1 MNARELTDQ
10 IAAKLAAEVR
20 RNGDIIP
27 YIAEDGVYKTDMRQK
42 NLSWWTNGFW
52 AGLLWQMYHAVGVAE
67 FKATAEKTEG
77 WLDEAMADFTGLHHD
92 VGFMW
97 MLSAV
102 ADYRLT
108 GNEKSRIRAMHAA
121 TLLAGRYNPNGRFL
135 RAWNGDKTGW
145 MIVDCLMNL
154 SLLYWA
160 SDETGDPRYA
170 EIAQNHADTALRV
183 LLRPDGSCNHIA
195 VLDPVTGELTGAP
208 AGQGYAPGSSW
219 SRGQSWAVY
228 GFALSAKHTGEARYL
243 EAAKRSAH
251 YFIANAATHN
261 WEPLVDF
268 LAPESPELLDMSAG
282 VIAACGLLELEK
294 QVSVYEKKLYHDAA
308 EHLLSAIAK
317 KHLDLAP
324 ETDGIVLDSTADYHK
339 DIHTRMIYADYYF
352 VEGLLR
358 LQGKEFFAW

>member
-52 AGLLWQMYHAVGVAE
+52 AGLLWQMYHAVGAAE

-219 SRGQSWAVY
+219 SRGQS
-228 GFALSAKHTGEARYL
+228 
-243 EAAKRSAH
+243 
-251 YFIANAATHN
+251 
-261 WEPLVDF
+261 
-268 LAPESPELLDMSAG
+268 
-282 VIAACGLLELEK
+282 
-294 QVSVYEKKLYHDAA
+294 
-308 EHLLSAIAK
+308 
-317 KHLDLAP
+317 
-324 ETDGIVLDSTADYHK
+324 
-339 DIHTRMIYADYYF
+339 
-352 VEGLLR
+352 
-358 LQGKEFFAW
+358 

>member
-1 MNARELTDQ
+1 M
-10 IAAKLAAEVR
+10 
-20 RNGDIIP
+20 
-27 YIAEDGVYKTDMRQK
+27 
-42 NLSWWTNGFW
+42 
-52 AGLLWQMYHAVGVAE
+52 
-67 FKATAEKTEG
+67 
-77 WLDEAMADFTGLHHD
+77 
-92 VGFMW
+92 
-97 MLSAV
+97 
-102 ADYRLT
+102 
-108 GNEKSRIRAMHAA
+108 KSRIRAMHAA

-243 EAAKRSAH
+243 RRPSAAP
-251 YFIANAATHN
+251 IT
-261 WEPLVDF
+261 L
-268 LAPESPELLDMSAG
+268 SPTPPRTTGSRWW
-282 VIAACGLLELEK
+282 IFSRRNPPSCW
-294 QVSVYEKKLYHDAA
+294 
-308 EHLLSAIAK
+308 
-317 KHLDLAP
+317 
-324 ETDGIVLDSTADYHK
+324 T
-339 DIHTRMIYADYYF
+339 
-352 VEGLLR
+352 
-358 LQGKEFFAW
+358 

>member
-108 GNEKSRIRAMHAA
+108 GNEKSRIRACTRRRCWRGAITPTAA
-121 TLLAGRYNPNGRFL
+121 F
-135 RAWNGDKTGW
+135 
-145 MIVDCLMNL
+145 
-154 SLLYWA
+154 
-160 SDETGDPRYA
+160 
-170 EIAQNHADTALRV
+170 
-183 LLRPDGSCNHIA
+183 
-195 VLDPVTGELTGAP
+195 
-208 AGQGYAPGSSW
+208 
-219 SRGQSWAVY
+219 
-228 GFALSAKHTGEARYL
+228 
-243 EAAKRSAH
+243 SAH
-251 YFIANAATHN
+251 GTAIKR
-261 WEPLVDF
+261 
-268 LAPESPELLDMSAG
+268 AG
-282 VIAACGLLELEK
+282 
-294 QVSVYEKKLYHDAA
+294 
-308 EHLLSAIAK
+308 
-317 KHLDLAP
+317 
-324 ETDGIVLDSTADYHK
+324 
-339 DIHTRMIYADYYF
+339 
-352 VEGLLR
+352 
-358 LQGKEFFAW
+358 

>member
-1 MNARELTDQ
+1 MNARELTDA
-10 IAAKLAAEVR
+10 ITAKLTAEVQ
-20 RNGDIIP
+20 RNGNMIP
-27 YIAEDGVYKTDMRQK
+27 YMAENGLYKTDMRQK

-52 AGLLWQMYHAVGVAE
+52 AGLLWQMYHATGRAD
-67 FKATAEKTEG
+67 FKATAEKTEV
-77 WLDEAMADFTGLHHD
+77 WLDEALADFTGLHHD

-97 MLSAV
+97 VLSAV

-108 GNEKSRIRAMHAA
+108 GSEKSRIRALHAA
-121 TLLAGRYNPNGRFL
+121 TLLAGRYNPNGHFI

-170 EIAQNHADTALRV
+170 EIAKNHADTALRV

-195 VLDPVTGELTGAP
+195 VLDPVTGALVDTP

-228 GFALSAKHTGEARYL
+228 GFALSARHTGETKYL

-251 YFIANAATHN
+251 YFIANAAAHN

-268 LAPESPELLDMSAG
+268 RAPESPVLLDMSAG
-282 VIAACGLLELEK
+282 AIAACGLLELEK
-294 QVSVYEKKLYHDAA
+294 LVPPHEKKLYHDAA
-308 EHLLSAIAK
+308 GHLLAAIAE
-317 KHLDLAP
+317 KHLDLDPA
-324 ETDGIVLDSTADYHK
+324 TDGIVLDSTADYHK

>member
-1 MNARELTDQ
+1 MNAQELTDK
-10 IAAKLAAEVR
+10 IAAKLDAEVQ
-20 RNGDIIP
+20 RNREIIP
-27 YIAEDGVYKTDMRQK
+27 YIAEEGCYKTDMRQK

-52 AGLLWQMYHAVGVAE
+52 AGLLWQMYHACGNPA
-67 FKATAEKTEG
+67 FKETAEKTEG

-97 MLSAV
+97 TLSAV

-108 GNEKSRIRAMHAA
+108 GNEKSRVRALHAA
-121 TLLAGRYNPNGRFL
+121 SLLAGRYNPNGRFL
-135 RAWNGDKTGW
+135 RAWNLDKTGW

-160 SDETGDPRYA
+160 ADETGDPRYA

-195 VLDPVTGELTGAP
+195 ILDPVTGELLENP
-208 AGQGYAPGSSW
+208 AGQGYALGSSW
-219 SRGQSWAVY
+219 SRGQAWAVY
-228 GFALSAKHTGEARYL
+228 GFALSAKHTGAARYL

-251 YFIANAATHN
+251 YFIANAAVQG

-268 LAPESPELLDMSAG
+268 RAPEAPRLLDMSAG
-282 VIAACGLLELEK
+282 AIAACGLLELEK
-294 QVSVYEKKLYHDAA
+294 LVPEHEKKLYHTAA
-308 EHLLSAIAK
+308 ELLLAAIANH
-317 KHLDLAP
+317 HLDLDPA
-324 ETDGIVLDSTADYHK
+324 TDGIVLDSTADYHK